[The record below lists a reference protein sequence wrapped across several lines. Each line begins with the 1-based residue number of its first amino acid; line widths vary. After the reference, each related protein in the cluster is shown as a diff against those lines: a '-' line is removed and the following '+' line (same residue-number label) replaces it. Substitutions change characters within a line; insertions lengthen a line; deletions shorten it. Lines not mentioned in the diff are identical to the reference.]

1 MKSTLPC
8 LAIGALLALLPA
20 QAAVLVDFK
29 MTADGQALNS
39 SLSVSP
45 TTTAANVTVSGLL
58 NQAGQATTNSNNFNG
73 GTDRVSIWT
82 TALASNGDVSFANA
96 VALGNYVTFSIT
108 ADAGFNITLD
118 SISFQVAAATS
129 SATANRAFHLVSET
143 STGAFGASSTVLESD
158 ATPNAGGSIPLQA
171 SNPID
176 TVPMDYSVSL
186 SSLAVINEGET
197 RHFRFY
203 IQADT
208 ASQGIAF
215 DDIVL
220 NGTVA
225 ANTIP
230 EPASFALLAGLA
242 GIGLA
247 GLRRRRR

>member
-1 MKSTLPC
+1 
-8 LAIGALLALLPA
+8 
-20 QAAVLVDFK
+20 
-29 MTADGQALNS
+29 
-39 SLSVSP
+39 
-45 TTTAANVTVSGLL
+45 
-58 NQAGQATTNSNNFNG
+58 
-73 GTDRVSIWT
+73 
-82 TALASNGDVSFANA
+82 ASNGDVSFANA

-129 SATANRAFHLVSET
+129 NATANRAFHLVSET
-143 STGAFGASSTVLESD
+143 STGAFGVSSTVLESD
-158 ATPNAGGSIPLQA
+158 STPNAGGSIPLQDA
-171 SNPID
+171 GNAIN
-176 TVPMDYSVSL
+176 TVPKDYLPVSL

-225 ANTIP
+225 ANT
-230 EPASFALLAGLA
+230 
-242 GIGLA
+242 
-247 GLRRRRR
+247 